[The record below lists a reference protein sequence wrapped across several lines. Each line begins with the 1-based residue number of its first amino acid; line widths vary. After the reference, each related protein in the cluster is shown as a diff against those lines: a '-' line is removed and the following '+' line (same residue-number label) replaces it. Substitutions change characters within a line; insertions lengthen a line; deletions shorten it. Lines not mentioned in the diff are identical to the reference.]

1 MRENSEKRRV
11 CVIAACYNEEAVIE
25 LFYERLSG
33 VLQTLPDYRFEILL
47 VDDGSSDRTLAI
59 LNELHAK
66 DPQLSLI
73 SLSRN
78 FGHQVALTAGLDA
91 VDADAAI
98 IMDCDLQHPPE
109 LIPELIRR
117 WEAGAEIV
125 STIRVATEK
134 TSLLKSIISVCFY
147 WIINLLSDT
156 RITPNSADFC
166 LLSSKA
172 LNAMQQMPERHRF
185 MRGMIAWMGF
195 QRDFVEFKA
204 PARAAGESKY
214 SWRKMIGLGWTAIY
228 SFSAKPLRIAVRFGV
243 LLAALGMFYL
253 IFVLWAAIFRPEKVI
268 PGWASVIG
276 VLLIMSGVQL
286 VFTGL
291 IGEYVA
297 RLYEEAKQRPLY
309 FLKQSKRARTFDGS
323 PTQAG
328 SDSRKL

>member
-1 MRENSEKRRV
+1 MRENLEKRRICIV
-11 CVIAACYNEEAVIE
+11 AACYNEEAVIE
-25 LFYERLSG
+25 LFYERLTS
-33 VLQTLPDYRFEILL
+33 VLRTLPDYHCEVLL
-47 VDDGSSDRTLAI
+47 VDDGSFDRTLGI
-59 LNELHAK
+59 LNELHER
-66 DPQLSLI
+66 DPRFSLI

-91 VDADAAI
+91 VDAEAAI
-98 IMDCDLQHPPE
+98 IMDCDLQHPPD

-117 WEAGAEIV
+117 WEAGADIV

-134 TSLLKSIISVCFY
+134 TSLLKSIISACFY
-147 WIINLLSDT
+147 WLINLLSDT
-156 RITPNSADFC
+156 RIAPNSADFG
-166 LLSSKA
+166 LLSRKA
-172 LNAMQQMPERHRF
+172 LDALKQMPERHRF

-195 QRDFVEFKA
+195 GRDFVEFTA
-204 PARAAGESKY
+204 PRRAAGKSKY

-253 IFVLWAAIFRPEKVI
+253 VFVLWAAVFRPEKVI

-309 FLKQSKRARTFDGS
+309 FLKQSKRARALDES
-323 PTQAG
+323 PKQAG
-328 SDSRKL
+328 GESRDL